1 MTTVN
6 GCESLVVET
15 KISILVTL
23 GVLDSSL
30 CEIKMSRLNKQ
41 NISETGYY
49 YIFCWNLFKGDTVVS
64 DFSDYCSNSLEN
76 ENTLTIDRRK
86 HFTEAATEI
95 RSSNLCLAAI
105 IKII

>member
-6 GCESLVVET
+6 GWESLVVET

-23 GVLDSSL
+23 GALDSSL

-41 NISETGYY
+41 ILLNILLKFIE
-49 YIFCWNLFKGDTVVS
+49 GDTVVS

-76 ENTLTIDRRK
+76 ENTLTTERRK
-86 HFTEAATEI
+86 HFTEAATEM

-105 IKII
+105 IKIIKKCL